1 MPLTVV
7 PGGAVTGTLMAPVL
21 PLTMVTTPFW
31 SVAVTFP
38 AASAVAQAPCS
49 ASVWASVTS
58 FTWTNGTLY
67 QLLYWLSMSLI
78 RPRMV

>member
-58 FTWTNGTLY
+58 FIWTSGALY
-67 QLLYWLSMSLI
+67 MAWYWVSMSLMRSRI
-78 RPRMV
+78 V